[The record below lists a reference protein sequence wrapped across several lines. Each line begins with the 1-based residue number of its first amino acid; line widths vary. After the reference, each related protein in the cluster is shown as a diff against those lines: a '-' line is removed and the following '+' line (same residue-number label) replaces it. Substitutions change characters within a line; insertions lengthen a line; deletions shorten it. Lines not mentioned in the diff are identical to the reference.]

1 MQYSYIPTQIGRTL
15 RLKVYLVDGDKKVGH
30 SLISSTNNTWTITGW
45 YIDEEYQNKGLGK
58 ELLHNSFTYLYN
70 LFGTPNKIDYI
81 WNGTNEYVIEWLRSN
96 FSPIS
101 KCPIAVQ
108 KTQADDD
115 WESHIYTLD
124 KDKVLIYFNIIG
136 ANN

>member
-81 WNGTNEYVIEWLRSN
+81 CRIKYGYYPKAVRWS
-96 FSPIS
+96 
-101 KCPIAVQ
+101 IAE
-108 KTQADDD
+108 KYGKGKRH
-115 WESHIYTLD
+115 ERYR
-124 KDKVLIYFNIIG
+124 
-136 ANN
+136 